1 MGESN
6 TENPLQNGPFAVLH
20 AKNAQNE
27 KPDPLSTRD
36 IDQIAPTH
44 KDLM

>member
-1 MGESN
+1 MGDPH
-6 TENPLQNGPFAVLH
+6 TQNPLQNGPFAVLH

-27 KPDPLSTRD
+27 KPDPLSSGD

-44 KDLM
+44 IDLM